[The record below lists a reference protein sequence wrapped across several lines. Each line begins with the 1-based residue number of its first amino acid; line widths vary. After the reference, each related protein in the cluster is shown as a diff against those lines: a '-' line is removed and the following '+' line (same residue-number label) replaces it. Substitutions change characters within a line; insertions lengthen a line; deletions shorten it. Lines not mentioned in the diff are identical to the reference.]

1 MDLIPDQWRQ
11 QQSRRYSVLVIEDDS
26 NFRRFISE
34 LLEVSGFRVLQAGS
48 GDEGISRY
56 QQDKPDLVITDIVMP
71 GTDGLDVISRIKELS
86 PLTPIVAMANLENKP
101 HKQSFL
107 SLAVTRGADAV
118 LAKPFSIDTLRDT
131 LQRLL
136 DNCLIEAAEKPVHA
150 DNTLN

>member
-1 MDLIPDQWRQ
+1 MDLIPDEWRQ

-34 LLEVSGFRVLQAGS
+34 LLEVSGFRVLQASS
-48 GDEGISRY
+48 GDDGISRY

-71 GTDGLDVISRIKELS
+71 GTDGLDVISKIKELS

-136 DNCLIEAAEKPVHA
+136 DNCLIETAEKPVHA